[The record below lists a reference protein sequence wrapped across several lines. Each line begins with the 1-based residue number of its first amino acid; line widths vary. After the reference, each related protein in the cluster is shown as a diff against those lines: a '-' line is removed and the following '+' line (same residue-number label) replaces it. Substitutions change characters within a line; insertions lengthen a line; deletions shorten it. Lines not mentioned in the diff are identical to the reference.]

1 MITNDL
7 TKQLKN
13 DIKFLKKVSKIVSR
27 TFKWLNL
34 FKESNNKKLYTIPRQ
49 VSDLKT
55 VNEDKGKRNQFFEH
69 SKEVRKAARR
79 ELRQL
84 KKAEIQKEKQWQEVE
99 AMRQAKEDA
108 ELNAKAVNGE
118 GPTNSIGPL
127 IDFVSSHFVLRLPA
141 ELCQGC
147 NKRLL
152 PDDPTMAA
160 AIFEADNKKRQ
171 GVFGAH
177 IGGIITCLNKVL
189 TKPPFGLQGCPACGL
204 RIWHHEWERDI
215 KRLERRWAAKQARER
230 ELNEVADSFG
240 GLGDEF
246 IIKRKKKKDSDD
258 DDEESSEDD
267 PEDVD
272 AKASAALFEK
282 W

>member
-1 MITNDL
+1 M
-7 TKQLKN
+7 
-13 DIKFLKKVSKIVSR
+13 
-27 TFKWLNL
+27 
-34 FKESNNKKLYTIPRQ
+34 
-49 VSDLKT
+49 
-55 VNEDKGKRNQFFEH
+55 
-69 SKEVRKAARR
+69 RKAARR

-84 KKAEIQKEKQWQEVE
+84 KKAEIQKEKNWQEAE
-99 AMRQAKEDA
+99 ATRQAKEDA
-108 ELNAKAVNGE
+108 ELNAKAANGE
-118 GPTNSIGPL
+118 GPTHSIGPL

-147 NKRLL
+147 NKKLL

-160 AIFEADNKKRQ
+160 AIFEADNKELS
-171 GVFGAH
+171 VFGA
-177 IGGIITCLNKVL
+177 TLVAPYVPKQSL
-189 TKPPFGLQGCPACGL
+189 TKPPFGLQGCLAA

-215 KRLERRWAAKQARER
+215 KRLEQMAAGKPGRV
-230 ELNEVADSFG
+230 NEVADSFG

-246 IIKRKKKKDSDD
+246 IIKRKKKKNSDD

>member
-1 MITNDL
+1 M
-7 TKQLKN
+7 
-13 DIKFLKKVSKIVSR
+13 
-27 TFKWLNL
+27 
-34 FKESNNKKLYTIPRQ
+34 
-49 VSDLKT
+49 
-55 VNEDKGKRNQFFEH
+55 
-69 SKEVRKAARR
+69 RKAARR

-84 KKAEIQKEKQWQEVE
+84 KKAEIQKEKNWQEAE
-99 AMRQAKEDA
+99 ATRQAKEDA
-108 ELNAKAVNGE
+108 ELNAKAANGE
-118 GPTNSIGPL
+118 GPTHSIGPL

-147 NKRLL
+147 NKKLL

-160 AIFEADNKKRQ
+160 AIFEADNKKRARR
-171 GVFGAH
+171 VWCSH
-177 IGGIITCLNKVL
+177 WWHHNCLNKVL

-246 IIKRKKKKDSDD
+246 IIKRKKKKNSDD